1 MGLLLISLHYGFCTA
16 LVTSFI
22 LSTELSLS
30 YKPVF
35 PNCGCSLP
43 QVHEACPCTG
53 PSVGVMPL
61 QRGRGKQGDMGKTE
75 RHAGSPRQTLR
86 TAQRMDQEVR
96 GMEGEVEN
104 GVTDQCLC
112 LSRIIESEPGE
123 TSGTLCR

>member
-1 MGLLLISLHYGFCTA
+1 MGLLLISLHYCFCTA

-22 LSTELSLS
+22 LSTELILS

-35 PNCGCSLP
+35 LNCGCSLP

-61 QRGRGKQGDMGKTE
+61 QRVGVM
-75 RHAGSPRQTLR
+75 PRQTLR
-86 TAQRMDQEVR
+86 AAQRMDQEER

-104 GVTDQCLC
+104 GVADQCLC